1 MCSRFSL
8 LRNYHHDH
16 ACPDDLDNI
25 LMIISFSLHGVP
37 YARQEHHGKASANIL
52 QIANHHHHHRHHHR
66 HHHCVIITVSSS
78 SPLWTLSALHLQ
90 PWWSS
95 QFTAPDREGGKA
107 NIVQIVQTWLK
118 PKCCQAPHNASW
130 SYYIMFIVNHC
141 DCKSHG
147 IQLLF
152 GIGRH
157 QMKVGKKMSK
167 ETVSCVRVHTRPL
180 RHLPDCHS

>member
-8 LRNYHHDH
+8 LSNYHHDH

-66 HHHCVIITVSSS
+66 YHHCVIIIAIVDFIGITSAAMMIITVHC
-78 SPLWTLSALHLQ
+78 TRQ
-90 PWWSS
+90 
-95 QFTAPDREGGKA
+95 RGGKA